1 MSQPIRADYPHM
13 EAAVAAMRE
22 ISTVIDTKLD
32 ELRKELTEVKW
43 VGQAEEAWRMHQAE
57 WDSAIKELNNLLNT
71 IAMKVGEARQN
82 YLDTEHTVARTWN
95 NASIGGG

>member
-22 ISTVIDTKLD
+22 ISTVMDTKLD
-32 ELRKELTEVKW
+32 ELRKELTQVKW

-57 WDSAIKELNNLLNT
+57 WDAAIKELNNLLNM

-95 NASIGGG
+95 NASIGG

>member
-13 EAAVAAMRE
+13 EAAVASMRE
-22 ISTVIDTKLD
+22 ISTVIDSKLD
-32 ELRKELTEVKW
+32 TLRKELQEVKW
-43 VGQAEEAWRMHQAE
+43 VGSAEQAWRMHQAE
-57 WDSAIKELNNLLNT
+57 WDSAIAELNNLLNM

-95 NASIGGG
+95 NASIGG